1 MAIILEDLHERYI
14 PKKEQQ
20 QTVTLQDGTERTVD
34 GTKYHQLLIG
44 GDQLTVARV
53 RGAASLRITHDTAF
67 ERLTGV
73 VPVIEDWH
81 GRLTLVKVREYTP
94 RVIVILI

>member
-20 QTVTLQDGTERTVD
+20 QMVTLQDGTERTVD
-34 GTKYHQLLIG
+34 GTMYHQLLIG

-53 RGAASLRITHDTAF
+53 GGAASLRITHDTF

-73 VPVIEDWH
+73 VPVKELAWTTH
-81 GRLTLVKVREYTP
+81 LG
-94 RVIVILI
+94 